1 MFAALQ
7 RHYSARDLAAIG
19 VAKADFCLLTVHDR
33 VLLYSADETA
43 VRVEEVDLAT
53 GAKVATSNI
62 DLPGRMRYFTRQ
74 LNYLGDFNYLT
85 GWPLEIAR
93 WRIFRIEKGTF

>member
-1 MFAALQ
+1 MFSALQ

-85 GWPLEIAR
+85 GWPLEIAC
-93 WRIFRIEKGTF
+93 WRTL